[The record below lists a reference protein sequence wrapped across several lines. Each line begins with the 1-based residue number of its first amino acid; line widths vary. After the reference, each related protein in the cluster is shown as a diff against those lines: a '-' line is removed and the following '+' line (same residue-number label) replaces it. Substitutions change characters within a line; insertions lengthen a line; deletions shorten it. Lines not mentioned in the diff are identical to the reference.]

1 METIVK
7 YNEDALYKL
16 RRRKIALGEMKGEI
30 TGYPSID
37 MPWLKYYSEEQI
49 LAPIPN
55 MSALEYLKLLN
66 NNNLNLPAIEFL
78 GKQITYLELFKKIN
92 DTTKSLHA
100 LGVKPGEI
108 VTIMLPACPEEVFL
122 FYAIDQIGACA
133 NFIFPGTPLTEVE
146 HTMEEFNS
154 TKLVILEDILMQ
166 PNNLVNNPKIN
177 LITTTLTGKYQ
188 IDGNNIYPWSTF
200 DNLKNYVEMPI
211 YKRNQE
217 EPLFIAKTGGS
228 TGKPKAVVLADRHFN
243 LQVQQHLNSPIN
255 YTSGDR
261 WVRVWPLFSASSAVS
276 SHHLPLC
283 FGMTTIIEPA
293 IDIEKMD
300 DLIINYKPS
309 HLLMISYCIDSLL
322 KSKKIQDLDL
332 SFIKT
337 MGIGG
342 EGVTPEFEEKA
353 QRFMNNHNINSA
365 MMYGYGM
372 TENSSGVTSRFN
384 YDTSK
389 TGSVGVP
396 QINTVVGIFDPETMK
411 ELSYGEEGEV
421 CILSSTHMLGY
432 YGDDALTKSILKK
445 HEDGNVWLHSGD
457 LGFMDEDGHL
467 FIQGRTKR
475 MIMLFS
481 GDKIYP
487 KDIEDLIET
496 IDEVDRAVVVPEPD
510 PDHENNVVP
519 CVFVTLNQKID
530 ESLLSKKIQEILG
543 GNLSSNIK
551 LNHIYIREVLPQTAI
566 GKVDLKQLEAETK
579 KMCKKR
585 N

>member
-55 MSALEYLKLLN
+55 MTSLDYLKLLN

-108 VTIMLPACPEEVFL
+108 VTIMLPACPEETFL
-122 FYAIDQIGACA
+122 FYAIDQLGACA
-133 NFIFPGTPLTEVE
+133 NFVFPGTPLSEVE
-146 HTMEEFNS
+146 HTMEEFKSN
-154 TKLVILEDILMQ
+154 KLIILDDILMQ
-166 PNNLVNNPKIN
+166 PNTIVNNPKYNIV
-177 LITTTLTGKYQ
+177 TTSLTGEHKVQ
-188 IDGNNIYPWSTF
+188 GKNIYTWDTF
-200 DNLKNYVEMPI
+200 DKLSKYVEMPI
-211 YKRNQE
+211 YKRSQE

-228 TGKPKAVVLADRHFN
+228 TGKPKAVVINDRGFN

-353 QRFMNNHNINSA
+353 QCFMNSHNINSA

-384 YDTSK
+384 YETSK

-411 ELSYGEEGEV
+411 ELPYGEEGEV

-457 LGFMDEDGHL
+457 LGFMDEDGQL

-530 ESLLSKKIQEILG
+530 ESLLSKKVQEILG

-551 LNHIYIREVLPQTAI
+551 LSHIYIRESLPQTAI
-566 GKVDLKQLEAETK
+566 GKVDLKQLEEETK